1 VEYKALALFDLVL
14 DGVCNPVRNV
24 FSRSIL
30 QARPKRFFFR
40 SISSG
45 KSDGAGCKPA
55 PTNSKSSTMLK
66 NPRNFQFITQKK
78 TLTMLNIPNYQ
89 IIRQGNAFFT
99 KENVCKSIT
108 RTQVLAW
115 QKKL

>member
-1 VEYKALALFDLVL
+1 
-14 DGVCNPVRNV
+14 
-24 FSRSIL
+24 
-30 QARPKRFFFR
+30 
-40 SISSG
+40 
-45 KSDGAGCKPA
+45 
-55 PTNSKSSTMLK
+55 MLK